1 MRKTTVSRKARK
13 TVEPREQVSDE
24 EFKPRMIK
32 HIRTKTANQA
42 KYLRAMRTSRVV
54 FCLGPAGCG
63 KTYLSVYHAAQLL
76 AKGDSRKIILTRPM
90 IQVESKDE
98 LGFLPGDVR
107 QKTKEFATP
116 LDEALEDFFS
126 KDDLLKLEKLNRIKF
141 IPVGVMR
148 GRSIRDSVVIVDEAQ
163 NCTVKQLRM
172 ILTRFEAS
180 TTVILCGDANQ
191 TDIRSSHFQNIAE
204 DLSQIEGIAL
214 VSLTGAD
221 NQRDPLTA
229 KIDEVFE
236 KRYKGVST

>member
-24 EFKPRMIK
+24 EFKPRLIQ
-32 HIRTKTANQA
+32 HLRAKTGNQA
-42 KYLRAMRTSRVV
+42 KYLRAMRNSRVT
-54 FCLGPAGCG
+54 FCLGPPGTG
-63 KTYLSVYHAAQLL
+63 KTLVAIFHAAHLL
-76 AKGDSRKIILTRPM
+76 SKGDSRKIILTRPM
-90 IQVESKDE
+90 IQVENRDE

-126 KDDLLKLEKLNRIKF
+126 KEDIARLEKLNRLKF
-141 IPVGVMR
+141 TPVGVMR

-163 NCTVKQLRM
+163 NCTNKQLRM

-180 TTVILCGDANQ
+180 TTVVLCGDANQ
-191 TDIRSSHFQNIAE
+191 TDIRDSKFQNIAE
-204 DLSQIEGIAL
+204 DLSQIEGISL
-214 VSLTGAD
+214 VTLTSAD

-236 KRYKGVST
+236 KRYK

>member
-1 MRKTTVSRKARK
+1 MSRKARK
-13 TVEPREQVSDE
+13 TVEPKEQVSDE
-24 EFKPRMIK
+24 DFRPKMLR
-32 HIRTKTANQA
+32 HLRTKTANQA
-42 KYLRAMRTSRVV
+42 RYLKAMRLSRVT
-54 FCLGPAGCG
+54 FCSGPPGTG
-63 KTYLSVYHAAQLL
+63 KTALAIYHAAQLL
-76 AKGDSRKIILTRPM
+76 SKGDSRKIILTRPM
-90 IQVESKDE
+90 IQVENRDE

-126 KDDLLKLEKLNRIKF
+126 KEDIARLEKLNRLKF
-141 IPVGVMR
+141 TPVGVMR

-163 NCTVKQLRM
+163 NCTNKQLRM

-191 TDIRSSHFQNIAE
+191 SDIRESKFQNIAE
-204 DLSQIEGIAL
+204 DLSQIEGISL
-214 VSLTGAD
+214 VTLTSAD

-236 KRYKGVST
+236 KRYK